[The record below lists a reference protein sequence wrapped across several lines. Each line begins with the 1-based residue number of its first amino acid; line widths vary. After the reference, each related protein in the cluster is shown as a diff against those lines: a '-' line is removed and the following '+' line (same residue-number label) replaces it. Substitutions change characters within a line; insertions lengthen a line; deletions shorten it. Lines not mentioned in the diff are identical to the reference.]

1 VQADRQRLKQVLLNL
16 LGNAIKY
23 NCPGGTVT
31 VRYDALGGPLNGGLS
46 AITRI
51 SVTDTGAGLSAER
64 LARLFNPFERLGA
77 EQTHVEGTGLGL
89 VLARRMVEHMRG
101 TLGVESVVGDGTTFW
116 IELPTA
122 ESPIEQEVPVCDAV
136 SAFGVEVPADA
147 RVLLYIEDNPSNVR
161 LVTRILARR
170 PGIQLLCAETGAL
183 GLEMAREHRPD
194 LILLDLHL
202 PDSHGSEVLARLAAD
217 PRTGAIPVVML
228 SADAVPGIRTEMLAA
243 GARAF
248 VTKPLEVRAFL
259 GVVDQFLELHPEEA
273 V

>member
-1 VQADRQRLKQVLLNL
+1 
-16 LGNAIKY
+16 
-23 NCPGGTVT
+23 
-31 VRYDALGGPLNGGLS
+31 
-46 AITRI
+46 
-51 SVTDTGAGLSAER
+51 VTDTGAGLSADR
-64 LARLFNPFERLGA
+64 LARLFHPFERLGA
-77 EQTHVEGTGLGL
+77 EQTEVEGTGLGL
-89 VLARRMVEHMRG
+89 VLARRMVEHMGG
-101 TLGVESVVGDGTTFW
+101 TLGVESVVGEGTTFW

-122 ESPIEQEVPVCDAV
+122 EAPVEHEETVGDAIP
-136 SAFGVEVPADA
+136 AFGPEVPADA

-183 GLEMAREHRPD
+183 GLKMAREHRPD

-202 PDSHGSEVLARLAAD
+202 PDSHGSKVLARLAAD

-248 VTKPLEVRAFL
+248 MTKPLDVRNFL
-259 GVVDQFLELHPEEA
+259 AVTDKFLELEPAEA
-273 V
+273 RQ